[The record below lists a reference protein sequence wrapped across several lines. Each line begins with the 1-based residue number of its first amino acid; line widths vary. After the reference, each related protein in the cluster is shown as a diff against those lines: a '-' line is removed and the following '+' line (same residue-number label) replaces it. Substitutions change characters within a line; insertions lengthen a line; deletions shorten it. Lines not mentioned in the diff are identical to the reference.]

1 MTTVLSIAYPF
12 APVGPN
18 LVGGAE
24 QILWDLDQALVT
36 AGHRSL
42 VVACEGSRPAGTLF
56 AVPLP
61 KRETLDEAD
70 REWCRQEFHRAVDR
84 ALEFEPVDLVHVHSM
99 ELYGYEF
106 PPDVPVLIT
115 LHLPVEWY
123 ADRGMEKYK
132 GRARFCYVSESQ
144 KRAGMAGFGDAPVIE
159 NGVEVQPL
167 HAQRRKSD
175 FALVMG
181 RICPE
186 KNAHS
191 ALEAGT
197 KAHVRVIIGGQVYP
211 YRAHQQYFEEKI
223 EPQLVNSGGAPA
235 NHEFAGP
242 LSPERRQQLLAEAKC
257 LLHPTLAPETSSLVA
272 MEALAAGTPVIA
284 YRSGALPEI
293 VEDGVT
299 GFLVNDVNEMAEAI
313 GKVSAISPEACHRA
327 AERRFSKERMVERYF
342 ELYRS
347 IIQESRGAAELSATR
362 YRVLRSVEELSS
374 FVPAWRRLWERDPG
388 ALPFQ
393 SPAWL
398 VPWWRQFG
406 NGDLCS
412 VVVERGGEAVAFLPF
427 YVYRDDARGK
437 RQLLPLGVGTTD
449 YLDGVFAPEC
459 SLEEIRVAI
468 DVLRREAEHD
478 EFCVPQMPEKSR
490 MLQAVKE
497 QGLENREQGLGTRDQ
512 RTGIGEQGLGIR
524 GQAIDGPVFVSES
537 EGCSRMRA
545 VRMAELPQ
553 KIRRNAMY
561 YRNRAQR
568 SGRLELVQ
576 ADESNWEEIFDQ
588 LRRLHALRWQT
599 RGEEGVLVDERVVR
613 WHREAIPELLKAGLL
628 RLMALRLNDEVIA
641 VLYSLIGK
649 DPAARELEERTQYFY
664 ITAYSPEHA
673 DLRPGT
679 LLIAYA
685 VEHAANEGVKTI
697 DMLRGDEG
705 YKQIWHMEKAPTW
718 CIAQFRQAAEHGQEE
733 TAA

>member
-1 MTTVLSIAYPF
+1 MTTVLNIAYPF

-24 QILWDLDQALVT
+24 QILWDLDRALV
-36 AGHRSL
+36 ASGHRSL

-70 REWCRQEFHRAVDR
+70 SEWCRNEFHRAVDR
-84 ALEFEPVDLVHVHSM
+84 ALASERVDLVHVHSM

-106 PPDVPVLIT
+106 PPDIPVLIT

-123 ADRGMEKYK
+123 ADQAMSKYK
-132 GRARFCYVSESQ
+132 GRGRFCYVSETQ
-144 KRAGMAGFGDAPVIE
+144 KRAGMSVFGDAPVIE
-159 NGVEVQPL
+159 NGVEVQPIG
-167 HAQRRKSD
+167 AQGRKSD

-223 EPQLVNSGGAPA
+223 EPQLEKSGGGAA
-235 NHEFAGP
+235 SHEFAGP
-242 LSPERRQQLLAEAKC
+242 LSPERRQQLLAQAKC

-299 GFLVNDVNEMAEAI
+299 GFLVSDVNEMAEAI
-313 GKVSAISPEACHRA
+313 GKVDAISSEACHRA

-342 ELYRS
+342 ELYQDLIR
-347 IIQESRGAAELSATR
+347 ERRGPAQLSATR
-362 YRVLRSVEELSS
+362 YRVLRSAEDLSG
-374 FVPAWRRLWERDPG
+374 FVPAWWRLWERDPG

-406 NGDLCS
+406 NEELCS
-412 VVVERGGEAVAFLPF
+412 VVVERGGEAVGFLPF

-459 SLEEIRVAI
+459 SLEDIRAAV

-478 EFCVPQMPEKSR
+478 EFCVPQMPEWSR

-497 QGLENREQGLGTRDQ
+497 QGSGIREQGLESNEQGLGTRDR
-512 RTGIGEQGLGIR
+512 RTGTGEQGATGESAFL
-524 GQAIDGPVFVSES
+524 SES

-545 VRMAELPQ
+545 VTMAELPQ

-568 SGRLELVQ
+568 SGQLELMQ
-576 ADESNWEEIFDQ
+576 ADEGNWEKIFDE

-649 DPAARELEERTQYFY
+649 EAIEERTQYFY

-679 LLIAYA
+679 LLIAYTL
-685 VEHAANEGVKTI
+685 EHAANEGVKTI
-697 DMLRGDEG
+697 DMLRGDEA

-718 CIAQFRQAAEHGQEE
+718 CVTQFRESAAEHRQEE

>member
-24 QILWDLDQALVT
+24 QILWDLDQALV
-36 AGHRSL
+36 AEGHRSL
-42 VVACEGSRPAGTLF
+42 VVACEGSQPAGRLF

-61 KRETLDEAD
+61 SRETLDEAD
-70 REWCRQEFHRAVDR
+70 KDWCRIQFHRAVDR
-84 ALEFEPVDLVHVHSM
+84 ALASEAVDIVHVHSLD
-99 ELYGYEF
+99 LYGYEF
-106 PPDVPVLIT
+106 PPEIPVLIT
-115 LHLPVEWY
+115 LHLPIDWY
-123 ADRGMEKYK
+123 APPAMEKYK

-144 KRAGMAGFGDAPVIE
+144 KRAGLKAFGDAPVIE
-159 NGVEVQPL
+159 NGVELQPF
-167 HAQRRKSD
+167 HPESKRSD

-197 KAHVRVIIGGQVYP
+197 KAHVRVVIGGQVYP

-223 EPQLVNSGGAPA
+223 EPQLENSSPPA

-242 LSPERRQQLLAEAKC
+242 LTPERRKQLLVEAKC

-284 YRSGALPEI
+284 YRSGALTEI

-313 GKVSAISPEACHRA
+313 GKVGAISSEACRRS
-327 AERRFSKERMVERYF
+327 AERRFCRERMIERYF
-342 ELYRS
+342 NLYQT
-347 IIQESRGAAELSATR
+347 IVQESRGVVQVPATR
-362 YRVLRSVEELSS
+362 FRFLRSTEELSS
-374 FVPAWRRLWERDPG
+374 FVPAWWKLWERDPD
-388 ALPFQ
+388 AVPFQ

-398 VPWWRQFG
+398 LPWWRQFG
-406 NGDLCS
+406 SEELRAI
-412 VVVERGGEAVAFLPF
+412 VVERGGEAIAFLPF
-427 YVYRDDARGK
+427 YVLHDTARRK

-459 SLEEIRVAI
+459 SLEEIRQGI
-468 DVLRREAEHD
+468 EHLRREAEHD
-478 EFCVPQMPEKSR
+478 EFCVPQLPEHSR
-490 MLQAVKE
+490 LLEALN
-497 QGLENREQGLGTRDQ
+497 QG
-512 RTGIGEQGLGIR
+512 TGIWNQGTEASEARVLLS
-524 GQAIDGPVFVSES
+524 PSES
-537 EGCSRMRA
+537 CSRMPA
-545 VRMAELPQ
+545 VTMADLPQ

-568 SGRLELVQ
+568 SGKLELVQ
-576 ADESNWEEIFDQ
+576 ADESSWECVFED
-588 LRRLHALRWQT
+588 LCRLHGLRWQT
-599 RGEEGVLVDERVVR
+599 RGEDGVLVDERVVR
-613 WHREAIPELLKAGLL
+613 WHRESIPLLLKAGLL
-628 RLMALRLNDEVIA
+628 RLIALRLDDQLIA
-641 VLYSLIGK
+641 VLYSLI
-649 DPAARELEERTQYFY
+649 DRNRDRRTQYFY
-664 ITAYSPEHA
+664 LTAYSPEHA

-697 DMLRGDEG
+697 DMLRGDEE
-705 YKQIWHMEKAPTW
+705 YKQIWHMQKRPTW
-718 CIAQFRQAAEHGQEE
+718 CVTQVEHAEAAEHSQEE